1 MENFSEMTMFVKMDK
16 QILKKYR
23 TLGEYH
29 KLTFPQARTSESMAF
44 YHKNKTAIDFEGTM
58 YSQIHHDRIKLGGNK
73 RIHKIKI

>member
-1 MENFSEMTMFVKMDK
+1 MDK
-16 QILKKYR
+16 HILKKYK

-29 KLTFPQARTSESMAF
+29 KLTFPIARTSESMAF

-73 RIHKIKI
+73 RIHKITEVEHT

>member
-1 MENFSEMTMFVKMDK
+1 MDK
-16 QILKKYR
+16 HILKKYR

-29 KLTFPQARTSESMAF
+29 KLTFPIARTSESMAF

-58 YSQIHHDRIKLGGNK
+58 YSQINHDRIKLGGNK